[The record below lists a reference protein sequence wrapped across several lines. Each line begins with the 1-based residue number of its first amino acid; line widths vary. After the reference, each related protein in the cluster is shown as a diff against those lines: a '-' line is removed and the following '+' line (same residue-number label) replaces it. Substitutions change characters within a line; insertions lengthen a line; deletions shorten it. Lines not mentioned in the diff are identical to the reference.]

1 MTLEGR
7 RSNLLICWDARTSVD
22 YAGENIIARFNRK
35 EFTAKL
41 KPEEIDYKRLDIIV
55 RYLNPIGKIDAAR
68 RTGASRKQQAR
79 IVQAIKRAR
88 FLGLLPYSL
97 NDTR

>member
-1 MTLEGR
+1 MPAPR
-7 RSNLLICWDARTSVD
+7 FD
-22 YAGENIIARFNRK
+22 YTGENTIARFNRQ

-55 RYLNPIGKIDAAR
+55 RYQNPIGKIDAAR
-68 RTGASRKQQAR
+68 RTGASRKQQTR